1 MADRSAERKRR
12 RSKTPERSESED
24 SGVLTRS
31 RSSERKKQKT
41 EKDVKKEK
49 RRSSF
54 VRGRKSMHLL
64 EQQQQQQQEQQQQQT
79 IDDTAPNSGGI
90 NIQEYTDRLKAESS
104 KWDSLYEEHSAAAED
119 AEKSAKETTSD
130 IPPWESL
137 SAEQQRL
144 LGGKPDLQGIL
155 DYTKKCRE
163 DLEVYVDKIAST
175 TKTLSAFESTAE
187 AFISAQANELGMKT
201 FKRMEHFNSP
211 MTLIS
216 KIVSKT
222 EKS

>member
-12 RSKTPERSESED
+12 RSKTPDRSESED

-64 EQQQQQQQEQQQQQT
+64 EQQQEQQQQQQQT
-79 IDDTAPNSGGI
+79 IDDTATNSGGGI
-90 NIQEYTDRLKAESS
+90 NIEEYTNRLKAESS
-104 KWDSLYEEHSAAAED
+104 KWDSLCEDYSAAAED

-130 IPPWESL
+130 IPPWENL

-163 DLEVYVDKIAST
+163 DLQVYVDKIAST

-201 FKRMEHFNSP
+201 FKKMEHFNSP

-216 KIVSKT
+216 KIVGKT

>member
-1 MADRSAERKRR
+1 MADSSAEKKRR
-12 RSKTPERSESED
+12 RSKTPERSESVD
-24 SGVLTRS
+24 SGILT

-41 EKDVKKEK
+41 EKDVEKKK

-64 EQQQQQQQEQQQQQT
+64 EQEQQQTSETQT
-79 IDDTAPNSGGI
+79 ADNTASNSGGS
-90 NIQEYTDRLKAESS
+90 NTATVWQQNYADRLKTESS
-104 KWDSLYEEHSAAAED
+104 MWDSLCEEHSAAAENAD
-119 AEKSAKETTSD
+119 NSSKDTTSD

-144 LGGKPDLQGIL
+144 LGGKPDLQDIL

-163 DLEVYVDKIAST
+163 NLEVYVDKIAST
-175 TKTLSAFESTAE
+175 TKTLSTFESTAE
-187 AFISAQANELGMKT
+187 AFSSAKANELGMRT

-216 KIVSKT
+216 KIVRKT
-222 EKS
+222 ES

>member
-64 EQQQQQQQEQQQQQT
+64 EQQQEQQQQQT
-79 IDDTAPNSGGI
+79 IDDTVTNSGGI

-104 KWDSLYEEHSAAAED
+104 KWDSLCEEHSAAAEN

-216 KIVSKT
+216 KIVGKT

>member
-1 MADRSAERKRR
+1 MADKSAEKKRR
-12 RSKTPERSESED
+12 RSKTPERSESVD
-24 SGVLTRS
+24 PGVLT

-41 EKDVKKEK
+41 EKDVEKKK

-64 EQQQQQQQEQQQQQT
+64 EQEQQQQQT
-79 IDDTAPNSGGI
+79 ADNSASNSGGS
-90 NIQEYTDRLKAESS
+90 NTATVWQQNYADRLKTESS
-104 KWDSLYEEHSAAAED
+104 KWDSLCKEHRAAAENAD
-119 AEKSAKETTSD
+119 NSSKDTTSD

-175 TKTLSAFESTAE
+175 TKTLSTFESTAE
-187 AFISAQANELGMKT
+187 AFSSAKANELGMRT

-216 KIVSKT
+216 KIVGKT
-222 EKS
+222 ES

>member
-12 RSKTPERSESED
+12 RSKTPERTESVD

-64 EQQQQQQQEQQQQQT
+64 EQQEQQQQQQQT
-79 IDDTAPNSGGI
+79 TDEHTAATSGGNDI
-90 NIQEYTDRLKAESS
+90 VWQEYADRLRTESS
-104 KWDSLYEEHSAAAED
+104 KWDSLCEEYCTAAGN
-119 AEKSAKETTSD
+119 AEKLAGETTSN

-163 DLEVYVDKIAST
+163 DLEVYVDKIAKT
-175 TKTLSAFESTAE
+175 TKTLSTFESTAE
-187 AFISAQANELGMKT
+187 AFISARANELGMKT

-222 EKS
+222 DKS